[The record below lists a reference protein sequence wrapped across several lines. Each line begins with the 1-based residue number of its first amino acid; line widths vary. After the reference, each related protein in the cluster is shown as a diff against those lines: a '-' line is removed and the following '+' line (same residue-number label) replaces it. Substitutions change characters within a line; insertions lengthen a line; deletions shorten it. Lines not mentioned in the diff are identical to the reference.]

1 MKRIIDVFYVSWV
14 FVLFTAVSQ
23 AQVPLSTEFFFPHIV
38 DGTIEEEE
46 DEREV
51 FRTLIIVNNPNG
63 AVATGTLTLLG
74 NTGTGLVMSLR
85 CLEVGGPCTSR
96 GLILMTDT
104 NGNLAFTIPAQGFLE
119 LVTARSDPTV
129 FSGYARVTSDIP
141 ISGSAIFAEFEEEFD
156 EGEIEVEIE
165 GQAGVSATGR
175 MTKFAVT
182 DFRKNEFEG
191 EIMGVEFEF
200 ESESATGLAVVD
212 VRPADPLAMPTTLT
226 LTEFDASG
234 TPVGMEVVGGII
246 CDSFDDSTCSITLA
260 AGEHLAFFLSQA
272 ITVPEDFVSGTV
284 IVESSDGDITAV
296 ALKFDDEIDDSG
308 DQRNEF
314 TVSPVIQLA
323 P

>member
-23 AQVPLSTEFFFPHIV
+23 AQVPLSTDFFFPHIV
-38 DGTIEEEE
+38 DGTIEEEA

-51 FRTLIIVNNPNG
+51 FRTLIVVNNPNG
-63 AVATGTLTLLG
+63 AVATGTLTLLD
-74 NTGTGLVMSLR
+74 NTGTGLEMSLR

-104 NGNLAFTIPAQGFLE
+104 NGNLAFTIPAQGLLE

-129 FSGYARVTSDIP
+129 FAGYARVSSDIP

-200 ESESATGLAVVD
+200 ESESATGLAVVN
-212 VRPADPLAMPTTLT
+212 VGPAGESAATTTLT

-234 TPVGMEVVGGII
+234 TAVGTDALDI
-246 CDSFDDSTCSITLA
+246 CDSFDDTTKQCSITLA
-260 AGEHLAFFLSQA
+260 PTRTKCLFKCGLVGA
-272 ITVPEDFVSGTV
+272 IGC
-284 IVESSDGDITAV
+284 
-296 ALKFDDEIDDSG
+296 
-308 DQRNEF
+308 
-314 TVSPVIQLA
+314 
-323 P
+323 